1 MTQPWELT
9 AYQALEAFR
18 TKSLAPTEML
28 SALQD
33 RVATLDS
40 AGRQPIN
47 AITATLDSATTA
59 AKAADEYYV
68 TGDLQPLGTG
78 AKALLGLPI
87 VTKEKHFLTGH
98 TFSEGLTSR
107 AEDISQVSHP
117 IIERLQNAGGVVF
130 ARTASPEFSC
140 ATVTHSPLWG
150 VTRNPWNK
158 RFSPG
163 GSSGG
168 SGAALAAG
176 YAPLATASDIAGST
190 RIPAAYNGVVGY
202 KAPYGRIPGAGPMVA
217 DWYRGDGPMARTVA
231 DTALLYT
238 AMAGREPTDHS
249 TVRGVNTLPNTL
261 PEGAEWFKGKRIG
274 ITTNLG
280 GYDVDRYAVEAIEKT
295 TKLLEAAGATV
306 IHMDLGWDSS
316 EIRDITM
323 GHFGHLLADSMSESI
338 EQNAGQVA
346 DYTQRFIDDAK
357 RASEK
362 MTLWQTVSAEHRLQN
377 QLAEE
382 LAKVEV
388 MIAPVSAVSTL
399 DADASYLDG
408 LTFENADGVTVF
420 LEHYWQAHMAVPFN
434 INNRCPVLAMPAP
447 ETGAPIP
454 VGIQIVGK
462 AYDEETVFK
471 AGYAFEQLSPF
482 TGLAPCDD
490 ASQAEPVSS
499 GVISS

>member
-1 MTQPWELT
+1 
-9 AYQALEAFR
+9 
-18 TKSLAPTEML
+18 
-28 SALQD
+28 
-33 RVATLDS
+33 
-40 AGRQPIN
+40 
-47 AITATLDSATTA
+47 
-59 AKAADEYYV
+59 AADDYYV
-68 TGDLQPLGTG
+68 AANFDPLGTG
-78 AKALLGLPI
+78 ADALAGLPV
-87 VTKEKHFLTGH
+87 VTKEKHFLAGRTV
-98 TFSEGLTSR
+98 SEGLQAR
-107 AEDISQVSHP
+107 ADNVSAVTHP
-117 IIERLQNAGGVVF
+117 LVERIQQAGGIVLG
-130 ARTASPEFSC
+130 RTTLPEFSC
-140 ATVTHSPLWG
+140 ATVTHSPQWG
-150 VTRNPWNK
+150 VTRNPWDR

-190 RIPAAYNGVVGY
+190 RIPAAYSGVVGY

-280 GYDVDRYAVEAIEKT
+280 GYDVYRYAVEAIEKT

-323 GHFGHLLADSMSESI
+323 GHFGQLLADSMSESI

-382 LAKVEV
+382 L
-388 MIAPVSAVSTL
+388 
-399 DADASYLDG
+399 
-408 LTFENADGVTVF
+408 
-420 LEHYWQAHMAVPFN
+420 
-434 INNRCPVLAMPAP
+434 
-447 ETGAPIP
+447 
-454 VGIQIVGK
+454 
-462 AYDEETVFK
+462 
-471 AGYAFEQLSPF
+471 
-482 TGLAPCDD
+482 
-490 ASQAEPVSS
+490 
-499 GVISS
+499 